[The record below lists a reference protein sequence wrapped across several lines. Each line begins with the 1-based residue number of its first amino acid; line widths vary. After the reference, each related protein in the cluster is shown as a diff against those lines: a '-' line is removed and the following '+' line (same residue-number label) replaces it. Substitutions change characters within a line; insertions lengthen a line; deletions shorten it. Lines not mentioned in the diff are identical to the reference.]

1 MTHKTYVIPNL
12 HPSAVIRNRK
22 QWEPLFIHA
31 LNTTK
36 DILGI
41 NSFKQD
47 ETTIKTTLMNDR
59 NDIIN
64 VETHNFRQI
73 LETLKNH
80 NYKLVDVQRYKDF
93 MGDQITDQGIFAI
106 LKDDKGN
113 KKYLMLDN
121 LKFHYRY
128 ITKSQ
133 SPEPLLPID
142 KTKEEYGPTCKQ
154 IVLNR
159 YGSLKQ
165 DYNKVY
171 YNWDFSIDDWLVYQ
185 IKEIIPD
192 SPTYTVAFFDIEVH
206 SEDNIFP
213 TEREAKYPISTLSLL
228 VDDKFYQII
237 NTSLIKHIN
246 ESKVYD
252 YIQQN
257 GIEAFEIQFI
267 YAKDDYELLEK
278 FSEILH
284 KHKIDVLTA
293 WNIYFDI
300 NYIANRCK
308 RIGFDTTKF
317 SPINK
322 PMYPS
327 GKLGYHFI
335 PGVIVVDLLELY
347 KSYAKKEISYSL
359 DYITKKNLGVSKV
372 KYEGSL
378 SQLLH
383 NDPDL
388 YIAYSAVDTKL
399 LQKLEEKTG
408 NLSLHLMLK
417 DLSHIS
423 FLNSFS
429 TLSQIDGLMWQYAK
443 KQGLALRQKLR
454 TKDDEEKGTFIGAFV
469 REPRKGYIPY
479 VIDLDASSMYP
490 SIMIS
495 LNISPETFV
504 GFIETN
510 NDSYFMEKLL
520 LTNEVDDATITIVTN
535 PNKEGF
541 VSKQTVTVKAKGF
554 KEKLYKSDLTV
565 SFSGAIFDKSK
576 KGFITYILEDLIKR
590 RKHYK
595 KQALELLQSDNPE
608 DKSLGQKYNVIQ
620 LALKVLANAIYGAM
634 GNKAYRFYD
643 TRISTTITL
652 TGQYEIKFVSGISE
666 QYVSLLAN
674 NKVKNHKEFDVK
686 LDRKVLRQAEGQ
698 QHYVFYSD
706 TDSSFIDIFD
716 ALAHKLSEL
725 LSAYKE
731 CKILYV
737 NDKPI
742 KNDELEA
749 LLMYASSIAKTA
761 KSLGKQVIY
770 EDIPLDDI
778 VVDMFGEILEDTSI
792 FENLD
797 EIRLKLQ

>member
-1 MTHKTYVIPNL
+1 MKHKTYVIPNL

-31 LNTTK
+31 LETAK
-36 DILGI
+36 DLLGI
-41 NSFKQD
+41 NSFNQD
-47 ETTIKTTLMNDR
+47 KNSIKTTLINDR

-64 VETHNFRQI
+64 VETHNFKQI
-73 LETLKNH
+73 LETLKNLS
-80 NYKLVDVQRYKDF
+80 YKLVDVQRYKDF
-93 MGDQITDQGIFAI
+93 MGDQIVDQGIFAI
-106 LKDDKGN
+106 MKDDKGN
-113 KKYLMLDN
+113 KKYLMLND

-142 KTKEEYGPTCKQ
+142 QTKEEYGPTCKQ
-154 IVLNR
+154 IILDR

-185 IKEIIPD
+185 IKDIIPD

-206 SEDNIFP
+206 SEDNVFP
-213 TEREAKYPISTLSLL
+213 SEREANHPISTLSLL

-237 NTSLIKHIN
+237 NTSLIKQIDQ
-246 ESKVYD
+246 SKVAD

-257 GIEAFEIQFI
+257 GIEPFEIQYI
-267 YAKDDYELLEK
+267 YAKDDYSLLDK

-284 KHKIDVLTA
+284 KHKVDVLTA

-308 RIGFDTTKF
+308 RVGFDTTKF
-317 SPINK
+317 SPISK
-322 PMYPS
+322 PMFPS

-335 PGVIVVDLLELY
+335 PGIIVVDLLELY
-347 KSYAKKEISYSL
+347 KSYAKREISYSL

-383 NDPDL
+383 NDPNL

-417 DLSHIS
+417 DLSHTS

-443 KQGLALRQKLR
+443 KQGLALRQKAK

-504 GFIETN
+504 GYITDQDTN
-510 NDSYFMEKLL
+510 FMEKML
-520 LTNEVDDATITIVTN
+520 LTNEVDDAMITIVTN

-541 VSKQTVTVKAKGF
+541 TNRQTVSIKVRDF
-554 KEKLYKSDLTV
+554 KEKLYKSDLTI

-590 RKHYK
+590 RKQYK
-595 KQALELLQSDNPE
+595 KQALELLQSDNDK

-643 TRISTTITL
+643 TRISATITL

-666 QYVSLLAN
+666 QYVSLLAH

-716 ALAHKLSEL
+716 ALSHKLSEL
-725 LSAYKE
+725 LLNYKD
-731 CKILYV
+731 CNTLYV
-737 NDKPI
+737 NDKAF
-742 KNDELEA
+742 KTGDLDS
-749 LLMYASSIAKTA
+749 LLRCASSIAKTA

-770 EDIPLDDI
+770 DDVPLDDI
-778 VVDMFGEILEDTSI
+778 VVDMFGETLEDISI
-792 FENLD
+792 FED
-797 EIRLKLQ
+797 TDKVKLKLQ